1 MQPSHS
7 SDLLQRLEH
16 LNRIGI
22 ALSKE
27 RDTLKLLDIILIAA
41 KRLLN
46 ADGGTLYRLVEEQ
59 GCQQLRFDV
68 VYNDSLQIHMGGATG
83 TDFPKDFP
91 RFIPLYNASGQP
103 NTGMVVTYAVLHNT
117 TVVVDDA
124 YAEQNFDFSGTHR
137 FDQRTGYCSRSFLT
151 VPMKNHEEEIIG
163 VFQLINALDPKTGQ
177 IQTFSPADRQLA
189 ESLAS
194 QAAIALT
201 NQQLIRQL
209 EKLFEALIALI
220 NTAIDHKSPYTGGHC
235 QRVPILTMMI
245 AEATQRSEQGRLKD
259 FRPTAEELYEL
270 KIAGLLH
277 DCGKITT
284 PVHVVD
290 KATKLET
297 LFDRIHLVDTRFEV
311 LKRDAEIE
319 LLKGKLAALERR
331 DSAAIPLL
339 EQQFRD
345 RLAEFDADRSFVRHS
360 NIGSEFM
367 DTAAQERIRRIAT
380 RQHWIGPDGQEHNF
394 LSEDEVH
401 NLCIAKG
408 TLNPEERIIIEE
420 HVALTMRML
429 NQLPWPKHLRNVAEY
444 AGSHHEK
451 LDGRGYHRGLD
462 ESTLSLPARIICL
475 ADVFEALTARDRPYK
490 PGKRMSE
497 VLTILGRMVQDH
509 QIDADLFDVFVREGI
524 WLDYAQEHMQPEQID
539 TVDVNQIPGYTP

>member
-1 MQPSHS
+1 MQPSPA
-7 SDLLQRLEH
+7 SDLLQRLEQ

-27 RDTLKLLDIILIAA
+27 RDTLKLLEIILIAA

-46 ADGGTLYRLVEEQ
+46 ADGGTLYRLVEED
-59 GCQQLRFDV
+59 GRQQLRFDV
-68 VYNDSLQIHMGGATG
+68 VYNDSLKIHIGGATG
-83 TDFPKDFP
+83 TDFPEGFP
-91 RFIPLYNASGQP
+91 RFIPLYDASGQP
-103 NTGMVVTYAVLHNT
+103 NTGMVVTYAVLNNT

-124 YAEQNFDFSGTHR
+124 YIEQNFDFSGTHR
-137 FDQRTGYCSRSFLT
+137 FDQRTGYRSRSFLT

-163 VFQLINALDPKTGQ
+163 VFQLINALDPETGQ
-177 IQTFSPADRQLA
+177 VRTFSPADRRLA

-201 NQQLIRQL
+201 NQQLIKQL
-209 EKLFEALIALI
+209 ENLFESLIALI

-235 QRVPILTMMI
+235 QRVPVLTMMI
-245 AEATQRSEQGRLKD
+245 AEAAQCSKRGRLKD
-259 FRPTAEELYEL
+259 FCPTPEELYEL

-311 LKRDAEIE
+311 LKRDAEIN
-319 LLKGKLAALERR
+319 LLKGKLAAMERGNLTV
-331 DSAAIPLL
+331 IPLL
-339 EQQFRD
+339 EQQLSD
-345 RLAEFDADRSFVRHS
+345 QLAELEEERAYVRHS
-360 NIGSEFM
+360 NIGGEFM
-367 DTAAQERIRRIAT
+367 QAAAQERIRQIAA
-380 RQHWIGPDGQEHNF
+380 RRWVGPDGQESAF

-408 TLNPEERIIIEE
+408 TLNPAERAVIEE

-429 NQLPWPKHLRNVAEY
+429 NQLPWPKNLRNVAEY

-451 LDGRGYHRGLD
+451 LDGHGYHRGLS
-462 ESTLSLPARIICL
+462 EASLPMPARIICL

-490 PGKRMSE
+490 PGKKMSE
-497 VLTILGRMVQDH
+497 VLTILGRMVQNH
-509 QIDADLFDVFVREGI
+509 EIDADLFD
-524 WLDYAQEHMQPEQID
+524 
-539 TVDVNQIPGYTP
+539 

>member
-1 MQPSHS
+1 MHSPHS

-27 RDTLKLLDIILIAA
+27 RDTLKLLDTILIAA

-59 GCQQLRFDV
+59 GSQQLRFDV
-68 VYNDSLQIHMGGATG
+68 IYNDSLQIHMGGAIG

-91 RFIPLYNASGQP
+91 RFIPLHNDSSGQP
-103 NTGMVVTYAVLHNT
+103 NTGMVVTYAVLNNT

-124 YAEQNFDFSGTHR
+124 YEEQNFDFSGTHR
-137 FDQRTGYCSRSFLT
+137 FDQRTGYRSRSFLT
-151 VPMKNHEEEIIG
+151 VPMKNHEEQIIG
-163 VFQLINALDPKTGQ
+163 VFQLINALDPETGQ
-177 IQTFSPADRQLA
+177 VRTFSLADRQLA

-201 NQQLIRQL
+201 NQQLIKQL
-209 EKLFEALIALI
+209 ESLFKALIKLI

-235 QRVPILTMMI
+235 ERVPILTMMI
-245 AEATQRSEQGRLKD
+245 AEAARRSEQGRLKN
-259 FRPTAEELYEL
+259 FRPTREELYEL
-270 KIAGLLH
+270 EIAGLLH

-319 LLKGKLAALERR
+319 CLKKKLAAMECGDL
-331 DSAAIPLL
+331 AIIPML

-345 RLAEFDADRSFVRHS
+345 RLAELDEERAYVRHS
-360 NIGSEFM
+360 NIGGEFM
-367 DTAAQERIRRIAT
+367 DAAAQEQIRRIAV
-380 RQHWIGPDGQEHNF
+380 RRWVGPDGQEGNF

-408 TLNPEERIIIEE
+408 TLNPEERTIIEE
-420 HVALTMRML
+420 HVALTMKML
-429 NQLPWPKHLRNVAEY
+429 NQLPWPKNLHNVPEY

-462 ESTLSLPARIICL
+462 ESALSLPARIICL

-490 PGKRMSE
+490 PGKMMSE
-497 VLTILGRMVQDH
+497 VLTILGRMVQNH
-509 QIDADLFDVFVREGI
+509 EIDPDLFDVFIREGV
-524 WLDYAQEHMQPEQID
+524 WLDYARQHVQPEQID
-539 TVDVNQIPGYTP
+539 FIDVNQIPGYIS